1 MRNAIIALALAA
13 TSVAALAQTPA
24 PAPAP
29 APTPAPAPVS
39 TTSAETAPSPDTIAR
54 RAIDV
59 LAGPAWEKAR
69 YFSFTFN
76 VLRNGQRVVSFPQR
90 WDRYTGDYRV
100 SGRDQ
105 KGSQFEVI
113 MNVNTKKGKGWR
125 DGVEATDPT
134 ELLELGYR
142 RFINDTYWLLMPLK
156 SMDPGVHREYAGE
169 RTDSCG
175 KTWDLVKLSFDP
187 GVGITSKDQYWMWVN
202 RDSGVVDE
210 WDMKLE
216 GSKPD
221 DSPVTVYFHNYNRY
235 NGLLIS
241 TQREVRG
248 RGQTIGLDDLV
259 VSSETPKG
267 VFEK

>member
-1 MRNAIIALALAA
+1 MRKTILAIALMTSAGLA
-13 TSVAALAQTPA
+13 AQTPA

-29 APTPAPAPVS
+29 APAQA
-39 TTSAETAPSPDTIAR
+39 ATADSIAR

-69 YFSFTFN
+69 YFAFTFD
-76 VLRNGQRVVSFPQR
+76 VSRNDQVVASFPQR

-105 KGSQFEVI
+105 KGQDFLVI
-113 MNVNTKKGKGWR
+113 MNINTKKGRAWQN
-125 DGVEATDPT
+125 GVEATDPT
-134 ELLELGYR
+134 DLLTLGYR

-156 SMDPGVHREYAGE
+156 ALDPGVHREYVGD

-175 KTWDLVKLSFDP
+175 HTWDVVKLSFDP
-187 GVGITSKDQYWMWVN
+187 GVGLTSADQYWMWVN

-221 DSPVTVYFHNYNRY
+221 DSPVAVYFHDYGRY
-235 NGLLIS
+235 NGVLLS
-241 TQREVRG
+241 TRREVRG
-248 RGQTIGLDDLV
+248 KGQMVSLDNLV

-267 VFEK
+267 AFEK